1 MGELVLLYISLF
13 SIVNP
18 FSSIP
23 TVVSLTSGIQGRERR
38 SMVTTAAI
46 TVFCILAVS
55 YFTGEGIL
63 RFFSIGVP
71 SLRVAGGI
79 VLMDMG
85 WSMLHARV
93 SSTKQTEE
101 EKEEMADRQAV
112 AIVPIATP
120 LLAGPG
126 AISFM
131 IIAAGRT
138 SGAASRLGVLLTI
151 VALAFTVWVVL
162 LASDAIARALGRTG
176 MNVAT
181 RFMGLIILA
190 TAVEFMT
197 SGLAAIFP
205 SWVAVG

>member
-1 MGELVLLYISLF
+1 MGDLVLLYVSLF

-23 TVVSLTSGIQGRERR
+23 TIVTLTGGVSSAERRGMVSRAALAVFAILVVSY
-38 SMVTTAAI
+38 V
-46 TVFCILAVS
+46 
-55 YFTGEGIL
+55 TGEGLL

-79 VLMDMG
+79 VIMSMG
-85 WSMLHARV
+85 WSMVQARV
-93 SSTKQTEE
+93 SHAKQTPEE
-101 EKEEMADRQAV
+101 ASELADRKAV

-126 AISFM
+126 AISYV
-131 IIAAGRT
+131 IIAAGQT
-138 SGAASRLGVLLTI
+138 TGAANHLGVVGTLALLA
-151 VALAFTVWVVL
+151 VTVWLVL
-162 LASDAIARALGRTG
+162 LSSDAIARGLGRTG

-190 TAVEFMT
+190 TSVEFIG
-197 SGLAAIFP
+197 SGLADIFP
-205 SWVAVG
+205 AWVGRP